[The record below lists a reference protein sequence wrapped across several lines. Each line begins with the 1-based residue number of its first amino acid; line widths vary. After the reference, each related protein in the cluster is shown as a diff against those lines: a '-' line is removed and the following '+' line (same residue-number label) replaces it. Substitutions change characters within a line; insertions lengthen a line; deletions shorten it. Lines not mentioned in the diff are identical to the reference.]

1 MAMQLPLTNAGWI
14 VRPILTS
21 RRSMVL
27 YTLHNLMELSS
38 VLIRIFYVGILTAG
52 ENPGNFEQRFRPRLP
67 PADYNVIWLDQ
78 DTAMEY
84 DCNTKASGTEEYC
97 VHFMSRTTTIEP
109 SKLEEMKIFAGLI
122 EIFLQFAMRKTLVFI

>member
-1 MAMQLPLTNAGWI
+1 M
-14 VRPILTS
+14 
-21 RRSMVL
+21 
-27 YTLHNLMELSS
+27 
-38 VLIRIFYVGILTAG
+38 FYVGILTAG

-122 EIFLQFAMRKTLVFI
+122 EIFLQFAMRNTGF